1 MVRRSVIIAESMGG
15 GMKQI
20 SLGAIAIA
28 VLLSSPV
35 MAADMPVKAPVVR
48 APAAAAIFNWSGFY
62 VGGFVGGAWS
72 GRVTA
77 SDLFSEGPVYPVG
90 GEWSAFGDSHFK
102 LKASVIGGVT
112 AGVNWQAAGSSLVWG
127 LEGEFGY
134 MRLKGSGALPADF
147 GYDLRFNTKA
157 GDWYGIAA
165 GRLGFAVDRTLI
177 YVKGGA
183 AFIQIKASTSDTCNT
198 VGPCDLSLINATGS
212 KTAVTWA
219 LGGGAEFALTNAWS
233 VKAEYLFIDLPE
245 SVRVCGA
252 GSGGFAGGSTWC
264 GTHHLP
270 SGIHTAKLGLNYRFG
285 QAPVVARY

>member
-1 MVRRSVIIAESMGG
+1 MRMRGWCRDAVKSWQPGGAGPGSFYLKCCDCDFPATDMVRRSVIIAESMGG

-28 VLLSSPV
+28 ALLTGPV

-48 APAAAAIFNWSGFY
+48 APAAAAIFNWSGFS

-134 MRLKGSGALPADF
+134 MRLKGSGALPAD
-147 GYDLRFNTKA
+147 
-157 GDWYGIAA
+157 
-165 GRLGFAVDRTLI
+165 
-177 YVKGGA
+177 
-183 AFIQIKASTSDTCNT
+183 
-198 VGPCDLSLINATGS
+198 
-212 KTAVTWA
+212 
-219 LGGGAEFALTNAWS
+219 
-233 VKAEYLFIDLPE
+233 
-245 SVRVCGA
+245 
-252 GSGGFAGGSTWC
+252 
-264 GTHHLP
+264 
-270 SGIHTAKLGLNYRFG
+270 
-285 QAPVVARY
+285 